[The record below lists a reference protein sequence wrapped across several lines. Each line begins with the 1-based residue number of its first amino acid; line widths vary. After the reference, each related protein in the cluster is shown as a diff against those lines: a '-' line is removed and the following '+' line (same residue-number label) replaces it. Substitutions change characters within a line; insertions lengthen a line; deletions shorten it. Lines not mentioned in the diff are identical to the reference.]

1 MNLNE
6 GSSLGSLLERIAIV
20 MLITAVSA
28 LLFLLFFQQDL
39 QVSREVLKYAL
50 FAALGLVAG
59 FSARYL
65 LATQTFYLRLFSG
78 FIALIAALV
87 MLNLASRGLVGLDLL
102 RLDLSATPWDGGLS
116 LGVSAA
122 ACWLALLAWT
132 RPRPIMVEPRQA
144 APTPAAPESAPQ
156 EARPTVEQPR
166 LSPPRRAASPPLI
179 TTLETW
185 RAGAAAQ
192 LARLVPGRGPA
203 GTRKRKLAE
212 KPGRSKPGQWGA
224 RRSRSVTLSGLT
236 EHVCPYCLDLVRKN
250 DRRGV
255 KICKVCKTWHHA
267 DCWAIT
273 GVCQVP
279 HQYVH

>member
-1 MNLNE
+1 MATNLSGMRMNLNE
-6 GSSLGSLLERIAIV
+6 GSSLGSLLERIAFG

-28 LLFLLFFQQDL
+28 LLFLLFFQQEQ

-78 FIALIAALV
+78 FVALIVALV
-87 MLNLASRGLVGLDLL
+87 MLNLASRGLVGLNLL
-102 RLDLSATPWDGGLS
+102 RLDLSSTPWDGGLS

-122 ACWLALLAWT
+122 ACWLGSLAWT
-132 RPRPIMVEPRQA
+132 RPRPLMVGPRPAA
-144 APTPAAPESAPQ
+144 APPAAPESAPQ

-185 RAGAAAQ
+185 RGGGGP
-192 LARLVPGRGPA
+192 RPA
-203 GTRKRKLAE
+203 G
-212 KPGRSKPGQWGA
+212 GRA
-224 RRSRSVTLSGLT
+224 R
-236 EHVCPYCLDLVRKN
+236 
-250 DRRGV
+250 
-255 KICKVCKTWHHA
+255 
-267 DCWAIT
+267 
-273 GVCQVP
+273 
-279 HQYVH
+279 